1 MTTIVLL
8 GLVAVSA
15 LLPACGNKESA
26 EKAPQQQQ
34 PGAETPGGAAPAA
47 TQYTCSMH
55 PEVKATAPGKCPQCG
70 MDLVP
75 VETSTESDSSQ
86 GGAPHS

>member
-1 MTTIVLL
+1 MRSRRTSTLVLL
-8 GLVAVSA
+8 GFVAASA
-15 LLPACGNKESA
+15 LLQACGNKQSA
-26 EKAPQQQQ
+26 EKAQ
-34 PGAETPGGAAPAA
+34 TPGGAAQAA
-47 TQYTCSMH
+47 TTYTCSMH

-75 VETSTESDSSQ
+75 VEASTKSDSAQ